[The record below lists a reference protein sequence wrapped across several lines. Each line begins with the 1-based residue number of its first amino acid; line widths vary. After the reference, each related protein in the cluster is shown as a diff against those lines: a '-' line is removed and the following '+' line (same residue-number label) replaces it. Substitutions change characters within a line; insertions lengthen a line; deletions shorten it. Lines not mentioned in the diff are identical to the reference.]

1 MQQALNYWSN
11 GLSNFFTGIG
21 RNLEQPDNNYTH
33 NATSDTNYDMRFQ
46 NFNNH
51 NHIQNN
57 IPNNLYSIPIN
68 SVAFNTGGFYGFNPY
83 DFSQFSPQIPNPSTA
98 AITALSGMKRLISVV
113 DIGNIT
119 AHYYDIEKYVGCG
132 GSIRFFLLCKQ
143 VKHNFVNIPLDS
155 EDLHHDLESVFDGKE
170 IKYHLPVIIH
180 QDNNLLYELLPSLR
194 YLSRKIGEY
203 GIDAYRD
210 YVVDLLG
217 ERILKWR
224 TQISLVIF
232 DKLVKDMLN
241 KTDKD
246 KTSNSEDEKN
256 RNNKIINNMKIIM
269 SEILGVNSEDINNS
283 NDFYLKDYLLSRR
296 DYYSMAE
303 SILSLYKAN
312 PFIPLKSELFLSN
325 NSKPVNEAF
334 EKYNN
339 KSTYFN
345 TPSYSEILLFSIL
358 FDDIKLSNSQDE
370 ESENLKMD
378 SNLINEFPH
387 LKILYS
393 VIMELPLISQWNR
406 EVEDIIN
413 ENGEIFGEDNEKL
426 NNQSH
431 TSLFKENEIKSNK
444 LVDERNNNIT
454 EDYSTMPHSSN
465 VVTYKLAPPVS
476 QVVFPN
482 ITINNMSNSNMKAS
496 QTPGIMNTNSK
507 GITFIPEHTAYRN
520 NTLVN
525 NQGIPSLKS
534 NPILGSTLKSQQP
547 VPQIYNNI
555 TLSSNSNF
563 RLNQEPSQQT
573 YYPIFSQTARR

>member
-1 MQQALNYWSN
+1 MQQTLNYWSN
-11 GLSNFFTGIG
+11 SLSNFFTGIG
-21 RNLEQPDNNYTH
+21 RNLEQSDNNYTY

-57 IPNNLYSIPIN
+57 IPNNLYSIPTN

-98 AITALSGMKRLISVV
+98 AITALSGMKQLISVV

-119 AHYYDIEKYVGCG
+119 AHYYDIERYVGCG

-143 VKHNFVNIPLDS
+143 IKHNFVNIPLDS
-155 EDLHHDLESVFDGKE
+155 ENLYHDLESVFDGKE

-269 SEILGVNSEDINNS
+269 SEILGINSEDIDNS
-283 NDFYLKDYLLSRR
+283 SDFYLKDYLLNRR

-312 PFIPLKSELFLSN
+312 PFIPLKSEFFLLN

-339 KSTYFN
+339 KGAYFN

-358 FDDIKLSNSQDE
+358 FDDIKLSNSQNKE
-370 ESENLKMD
+370 TGNLEMD
-378 SNLINEFPH
+378 
-387 LKILYS
+387 K
-393 VIMELPLISQWNR
+393 
-406 EVEDIIN
+406 
-413 ENGEIFGEDNEKL
+413 DNEKL

-444 LVDERNNNIT
+444 LVDDKNNIT

-496 QTPGIMNTNSK
+496 QTSGIMNTNLK

-520 NTLVN
+520 NTLIN

-547 VPQIYNNI
+547 VPPIYNNT

-563 RLNQEPSQQT
+563 RLNQESSQQT
-573 YYPIFSQTARR
+573 YYPIFSQTARSAINAFGSHKYDITVEAIGDEIN